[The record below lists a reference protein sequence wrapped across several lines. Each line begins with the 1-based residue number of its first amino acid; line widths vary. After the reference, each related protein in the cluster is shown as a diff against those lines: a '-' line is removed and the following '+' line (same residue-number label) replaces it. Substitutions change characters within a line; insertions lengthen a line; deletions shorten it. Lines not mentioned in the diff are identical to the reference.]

1 VWWVLKVRFGYPIYE
16 RGASDMARS
25 AAPRITRSGLK
36 CGDIIFFGPDGT
48 ASSVSS
54 IYHAGI
60 YLGRGWFIHSTGSSA
75 GVMLASLNTSAY
87 WRDHFAWGRR
97 VLTPAQLIVL

>member
-1 VWWVLKVRFGYPIYE
+1 
-16 RGASDMARS
+16 M
-25 AAPRITRSGLK
+25 TQ
-36 CGDIIFFGPDGT
+36 
-48 ASSVSS
+48 

-75 GVMLASLNTSAY
+75 GVMLASLNTSTY

-97 VLTPAQLIVL
+97 VLKPAELVVL